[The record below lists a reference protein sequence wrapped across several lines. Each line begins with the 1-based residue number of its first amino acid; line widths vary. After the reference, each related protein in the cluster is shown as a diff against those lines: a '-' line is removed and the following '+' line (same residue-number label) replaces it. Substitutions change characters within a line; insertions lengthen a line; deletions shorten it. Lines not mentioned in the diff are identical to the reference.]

1 MEDTE
6 YRERLTNQLSAN
18 WEKNKRKVCQYT
30 KDGQLIKEWDS
41 IIEAA
46 NELGLN
52 SPNIIA
58 CCNNRQ
64 KTCGGYGWKY

>member
-1 MEDTE
+1 MEDKE
-6 YRERLTNQLSAN
+6 YKNRLTNNISFF
-18 WEKNKRKVCQYT
+18 WEKNKRKVYQYT
-30 KDGQLIKEWDS
+30 KDGNLIREWNS

-64 KTCGGYGWKY
+64 KTCGGYGWSY